1 MDIDKQIEEV
11 LSNPEK
17 RTTLIRAM
25 IGSGV
30 FDNIKTMVDN
40 DFSIT
45 YCAYIDSSIQ
55 ASNSLRETTTKFS
68 EMEDYNNFETV
79 EEAHRYALSLD
90 AMHKLRLIANYLNQG
105 WQPDWS
111 TKSMDKYCI
120 YWNHESR
127 VAETEF
133 LTKLQYGTI
142 FFKNAELCNKAIEMM
157 GEQSLKELFMVDAK

>member
-1 MDIDKQIEEV
+1 MNINKQIEEV

-17 RTTLIRAM
+17 RTTLIKAM

-45 YCAYIDSSIQ
+45 CCAYIDSFMQ
-55 ASNSLRETTTKFS
+55 ADDSLRGTTKFS
-68 EMEDYNNFETV
+68 EMEDYNEFETL
-79 EEAHRYALSLD
+79 EEAHRYALSLG
-90 AMHKLRLIANYLNQG
+90 AMHKLRLIANHLNQD

-111 TKSMDKYCI
+111 TKSMDKYLI
-120 YWNHESR
+120 SWNHESQE
-127 VAETEF
+127 AEVEF

-142 FFKNAELCNKAIEMM
+142 FFKNVELCSKAIEMM
-157 GEQSLKELFMVDAK
+157 GEQSIKELFMVDAK